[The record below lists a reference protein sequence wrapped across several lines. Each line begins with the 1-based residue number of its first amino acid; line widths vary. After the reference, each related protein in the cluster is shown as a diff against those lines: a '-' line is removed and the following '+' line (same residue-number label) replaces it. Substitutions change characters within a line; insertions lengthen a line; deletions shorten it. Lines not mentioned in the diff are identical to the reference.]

1 MNEPKLVNPLE
12 LQLEAGEDA
21 KGSALSSRTAC
32 NGAFCASK
40 HQWMHQSTL
49 SSIQRH
55 RREPICQP
63 KREVFPYLLP
73 SAKSF

>member
-1 MNEPKLVNPLE
+1 MNEPKLVDPLE
-12 LQLEAGEDA
+12 LEAGEDA
-21 KGSALSSRTAC
+21 KGAALSSRTAC

-40 HQWMHQSTL
+40 HHQSTL

-55 RREPICQP
+55 RRVPICQP